1 MANPGNGCPL
11 NGRKPIGN
19 CLRLVITYPT
29 YRVSY
34 NSTYKWY
41 MLQGLSRLG
50 VGITGLVDGAEPTGT
65 KTIERKSI

>member
-1 MANPGNGCPL
+1 MANPGNGSPL
-11 NGRKPIGN
+11 NGRKSIGN

-50 VGITGLVDGAEPTGT
+50 AGITGPVDGTYRH
-65 KTIERKSI
+65 KNHCF